1 MFDWL
6 INLFLGLGL
15 VVEILLI
22 VATSLLIIILVKFK
36 RIIQRGHE
44 LMDDVDRAGRWLG
57 RLSWSRSASRFLK
70 LLVRQTDDDPD
81 DQPPAGR

>member
-15 VVEILLI
+15 IVEILLI
-22 VATSLLIIILVKFK
+22 VATTLAIVILIKFK
-36 RIIQRGHE
+36 RIVQRGQE

-57 RLSWSRSASRFLK
+57 RLSWSRPASRFLK
-70 LLVRQTDDDPD
+70 LLVRQPDDDPD
-81 DQPPAGR
+81 SKPPAGR